1 MRACKVVAASMSRL
15 KGIDV
20 FGGACMFTTV
30 MLVAGLPCVAFDKTL
45 HANHDALLREGILE
59 MITLMY
65 RCDPDALILVGPPCD
80 NWIGLS
86 RASHGRTIANIH
98 GNAGNKLNKVGN
110 AIAKF
115 LSNVLVLA
123 HHLDLA
129 VFVEQPSNS
138 VLWHFP
144 DIRNALQL
152 NRATRV
158 TWHMFC
164 FGLAVPKP
172 QVGYCTAAW
181 APAFQRLARRLYRT
195 MQRPMRRLTWR
206 GAKRKYTGNKQYTRK
221 SAEYPH
227 QFVIAL
233 IELHFG
239 ISVAAWGL
247 AALREDGSEDG
258 FEEVLEETPSDDAL
272 SEDLGSLSDEPLRE
286 ASS

>member
-1 MRACKVVAASMSRL
+1 MFLDVPLCAVVPFDGPLCPLMR
-15 KGIDV
+15 
-20 FGGACMFTTV
+20 
-30 MLVAGLPCVAFDKTL
+30 
-45 HANHDALLREGILE
+45 
-59 MITLMY
+59 
-65 RCDPDALILVGPPCD
+65 RCAPDALILVGPPCD

-115 LSNVLVLA
+115 VSNVLVLA

-129 VFVEQPSNS
+129 VFVEQPANS

-164 FGLAVPKP
+164 FGLDFPKP

-195 MQRPMRRLTWR
+195 MQRPMRKLTWR
-206 GAKRKYTGNKQYTRK
+206 GAKKKYTGNKQYTRK
-221 SAEYPH
+221 SAEYPR

-258 FEEVLEETPSDDAL
+258 FEEVLEETSSDEVLEETPSDDAL
-272 SEDLGSLSDEPLRE
+272 SEDLGSLSDGPLPE